1 MSRPTPTTIAV
12 IGAGSCSEEIAAL
25 AERVG
30 AELARRAAVLICG
43 GLGGVMEAVCRG
55 AKLAGGTTVGILP
68 GPTPTAANPYVTV
81 PIATGLGEA
90 RNVIV
95 VGSAQAVIA
104 IAGEYGTLSE
114 IGHALKMGKPV
125 VGLHTWQ
132 LSRHGQTDCGIRDVS
147 SPEQAVDLALRLAG
161 VPPELGM

>member
-1 MSRPTPTTIAV
+1 MTQKTPTIVAV
-12 IGAGSCSEEIAAL
+12 VGAGSCSEDIGAL

-30 AELARRAAVLICG
+30 AELARKGALLVCG
-43 GLGGVMEAVCRG
+43 GLEGVMEAACRG
-55 AKLAGGTTVGILP
+55 AQSAGGTTVGILP
-68 GPTPTAANPYVTV
+68 GLSPAAANPYVTV

-95 VGSAQAVIA
+95 VGSARAVIA

-125 VGLHTWQ
+125 VGLRTWQ
-132 LSRHGQTDCGIRDVS
+132 LARHGQQDRGIRDAS
-147 SPEQAVDLALRLAG
+147 SPEEAVELALRLG
-161 VPPELGM
+161 GPPEP